1 MARRRTPVP
10 NRRPRNPGRASSRRG
25 GGFWL
30 FLLGILF
37 GAGILYLFVQ
47 GGGFSRPSG
56 PARAERD
63 GDSSDS
69 SASAEHAGADRK
81 ERKEKGDAARS
92 ALPAAEAS
100 TLAASDSTAATV
112 VPAANKSNATLEP
125 GAEPV
130 ARIALVIDDLG
141 RSLDDVHTLEQ
152 LGVPI
157 SYSVLPFE
165 DHTAEVVA
173 DLRKRG
179 KEILCHLPME
189 PRNSENPGPGAL
201 LLGMSRAQLRELTAD
216 ALAAVPGA
224 TGVNNHMGSSL
235 TEDEGSM
242 EAILGVLKGRKLF
255 FLDSRTSAQSVGY
268 RTAMDLGVPSA
279 ERQVFLDNDQKTEA
293 IQVQIQRL
301 QTLARQRGSAIAIGH
316 PYPTTLA
323 VLAQEIPRLRAAGF
337 ELVPVSYL
345 LDHPGDE
352 SE

>member
-30 FLLGILF
+30 FLLGVLL
-37 GAGILYLFVQ
+37 GAGILFLFVL
-47 GGGFSRPSG
+47 GGGFSG
-56 PARAERD
+56 PGGSAGAERD
-63 GDSSDS
+63 GDSR
-69 SASAEHAGADRK
+69 ASAEHSGSEGKA
-81 ERKEKGDAARS
+81 RKEKGDSARSS
-92 ALPAAEAS
+92 ALPVAEAS
-100 TLAASDSTAATV
+100 ALPVEEAGAPTV
-112 VPAANKSNATLEP
+112 APAAHKSNATVEP
-125 GAEPV
+125 GSEPV

-141 RSLDDVHTLEQ
+141 RSLEDVHTLEQ

-165 DHTAEVVA
+165 EHTAAVVA
-173 DLRKRG
+173 DLRRRG
-179 KEILCHLPME
+179 KEMLCHLPME
-189 PRNSENPGPGAL
+189 PRNGENPGPGAL
-201 LLGMSRAQLRELTAD
+201 LLGMPRSQLRELTAD

-268 RTAMDLGVPSA
+268 RTAMDLGVPAA
-279 ERQVFLDNDQKTEA
+279 ERQVFLDNDPSPAAIEA
-293 IQVQIQRL
+293 QIQRL
-301 QTLARQRGSAIAIGH
+301 QSLARQRGSAIAIGH

-323 VLAQEIPRLRAAGF
+323 TLAKEIPRLRAAGF